1 MRHLFVATA
10 LVVTA
15 LTITFGVAS
24 FLQGVSTAR
33 REVPAEPISVGE
45 PARVPTALRPGP
57 AEFGRRVSLVSR
69 RGASAEE

>member
-24 FLQGVSTAR
+24 VLQGVATAR
-33 REVPAEPISVGE
+33 REVIPEPISVGE
-45 PARVPTALRPGP
+45 PARLPSTRPGP
-57 AEFGRRVSLVSR
+57 AEQGRRVVLVSR
-69 RGASAEE
+69 RGASVEE